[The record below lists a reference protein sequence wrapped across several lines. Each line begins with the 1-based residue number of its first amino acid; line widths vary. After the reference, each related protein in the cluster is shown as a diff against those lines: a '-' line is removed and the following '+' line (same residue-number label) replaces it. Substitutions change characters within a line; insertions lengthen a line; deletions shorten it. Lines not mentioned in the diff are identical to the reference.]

1 MMGKASSM
9 GDKFAS
15 SLKSTLSFSKKSSP
29 EKPADKNALASQ
41 PPTEPSVQPGP
52 AAPAPPSPPA
62 PAAASSPPPPGSR
75 VRVQGLG
82 KAPQYNGCEAV
93 VLNGDAGEERVSVQL
108 EGAEGKQLSVRLA
121 NLEVLKRHPHIF
133 LYEP

>member
-9 GDKFAS
+9 GDKLKS
-15 SLKSTLSFSKKSSP
+15 SLKSSLSFNKKSSP
-29 EKPADKNALASQ
+29 EKQDASASP

-52 AAPAPPSPPA
+52 AAPAPASPPA
-62 PAAASSPPPPGSR
+62 PAAASAPPPGSR

-93 VLNGDAGEERVSVQL
+93 VLHGDAGEDRVSVQL

-121 NLEVLKRHPHIF
+121 NLEVLRRHPHKERV
-133 LYEP
+133 LC